1 MFSAKLTSTHHRRS
15 PMVQGGVEIPCVV
28 TMSVLGTVIKQLYME
43 RYKELVETLD
53 TEPKEEE
60 ILGHSC
66 S

>member
-1 MFSAKLTSTHHRRS
+1 
-15 PMVQGGVEIPCVV
+15 MVQGGVEIPCVV
-28 TMSVLGTVIKQLYME
+28 TMSMLGTVIKQSYME

>member
-1 MFSAKLTSTHHRRS
+1 
-15 PMVQGGVEIPCVV
+15 MVQGGVEIPCVV
-28 TMSVLGTVIKQLYME
+28 TMSMLGTVIKQLYME